1 MDKKRGLYC
10 IQYLNSQN
18 LQKDYCIQASHNTN
32 MHAHLSYGLVNS
44 PEGRLFAVMVN
55 PSVSMKYV
63 DAVFF
68 SRRTITAVDTMIW
81 TIIPPAWKLEQAL
94 WESRCTNKERL

>member
-1 MDKKRGLYC
+1 
-10 IQYLNSQN
+10 
-18 LQKDYCIQASHNTN
+18 

-55 PSVSMKYV
+55 PSVSMQYV

-68 SRRTITAVDTMIW
+68 SRCTITAVDTMIW
-81 TIIPPAWKLEQAL
+81 TIIPPARKLQQAL
-94 WESRCTNKERL
+94 WEWR